1 VPTIRVVIAD
11 GHPFYRHGLAKLLTA
26 SGIEVVGEAA
36 NGWAAIKAVEK
47 ASPDV
52 LVLDLSL
59 PGLDGPEVLRLLT
72 RRSPPTP
79 VLVLSSSADEA
90 DVSAAIG
97 NGADGYVLKDGPVK
111 EVVAG
116 IRAVA
121 AGWSLVSPRVGS
133 VVLRKVRE
141 QPEPGRDPDTGRRL
155 PPVPLSQR
163 ERDVLRMMADGLS
176 NEKIGEG
183 LSIGA
188 GTARNYVSRLLTKLE
203 AENRVQA
210 AVRAVRD
217 GMV

>member
-1 VPTIRVVIAD
+1 MIRVVIAD

-36 NGWAAIKAVEK
+36 NGWAAIRAVERM
-47 ASPDV
+47 SPDV
-52 LVLDLSL
+52 LVLDQSL
-59 PGLDGPEVLRLLT
+59 PGLAASEVLRRLT
-72 RRSPPTP
+72 AGTSPTP
-79 VLVLSSSADEA
+79 VLVLSSSADDS
-90 DVSAAIG
+90 DVSDAIRA
-97 NGADGYVLKDGPVK
+97 GAGGYVLKDGPVK

-116 IRAVA
+116 IRAIA
-121 AGWSLVSPRVGS
+121 AGHSLVSPRVGS
-133 VVLRKVRE
+133 VVLRKFRE
-141 QPEPGRDPDTGRRL
+141 RTEPGRDPQTGRRL
-155 PPVPLSQR
+155 APVPLSDR
-163 ERDVLRMMADGLS
+163 EREVLRLMAQGMS

>member
-26 SGIEVVGEAA
+26 SGVDVVGEAA
-36 NGWAAIKAVEK
+36 NGWAAIRAAEK
-47 ASPDV
+47 TSPDV
-52 LVLDLSL
+52 LVLDLGL
-59 PGLDGPEVLRLLT
+59 PGLAGSEVIRRLQE
-72 RRSPPTP
+72 REPPIP
-79 VLVLSSSADEA
+79 VLVLSSSVDEK
-90 DVSAAIG
+90 DVSAAIHA
-97 NGADGYVLKDGPVK
+97 GAAGYVLRDGPVK
-111 EVVAG
+111 EVLAG

-121 AGWSLVSPRVGS
+121 AGHSLVSPRVGS

-141 QPEPGRDPDTGRRL
+141 EPELGRDPETGRRV
-155 PPVPLSQR
+155 PCVPLSDR
-163 ERDVLRMMADGLS
+163 ERDVLRLLAEGMS